1 MLRKEFLAGEAKD
14 ASKLRVGIVVAR
26 FNSDI
31 TGSLLVGAREALETW
46 KVKEKNI
53 RVVHVPGAFEIPL
66 AAMRLAKT
74 KKYDCVIA
82 LGCIIKGETKHDEY
96 IAMSVA
102 NGLQRIMLDTGIPVS
117 FGVLTPNTLAQA
129 EARSSGETNH
139 GASAARAALE
149 MALAR

>member
-26 FNSDI
+26 FNSDV
-31 TGSLLVGAREALETW
+31 TDSLLTGAQEALVAW
-46 KVKEKNI
+46 KVKGKNV
-53 RVVHVPGAFEIPL
+53 RVVHVPGSFEIPL
-66 AAMRLAKT
+66 AVMRLAKT
-74 KKYDCVIA
+74 KKYDCIVA

-102 NGLQRIMLDTGIPVS
+102 HGLQRVMLDTGIPVS

-129 EARSSGETNH
+129 EARSRGETNH

-149 MALAR
+149 MALIR